1 MTWSETHRRW
11 RAMQEIETLVNAST
25 SDELPWNDEYAE
37 LFGDRDGLLAA
48 LRYRWELSLSTQL
61 DTHLSEDVLADQRR
75 RLLERNSGVLRLIR
89 RAQVPA

>member
-48 LRYRWELSLSTQL
+48 LRYRWELSVSAQL
-61 DTHLSEDVLADQRR
+61 DTHLSEDALAVQRR

-89 RAQVPA
+89 RTPVPA